1 MQMATT
7 LARAYRRLQIPS
19 RIARIAIA
27 MLTTILTSASAA
39 HAHGGMAGPSEIG
52 PPLLTSG
59 ALGFAC
65 YWLVI
70 LWPSA
75 RKRIE
80 TPDGSSTKKGN
91 SARMNGHLSTRKSAP
106 MKQTPHLK
114 KVKSKMRLL
123 VAILGLA
130 IGTIVTSSIAF
141 AHGEAGD
148 EPFLKD
154 LTTAFYDVTISPTDI
169 RVGEPVTIT
178 GSVRI
183 LETWPYTLSP
193 PEKAYIMPVVP
204 GPVFALKDRIV
215 NGQAAPGS
223 FFVEKG
229 GIYQFKM
236 VILGRN
242 PGRWHVHP
250 GIAVEGTGTLV
261 GPGEWVTV
269 QPGAAKFVFPVT
281 LLSGQ
286 TINLNSYKGGFVWW
300 WSFAGF
306 LIGVVWM
313 LYWTLTHRTV
323 TNLAVTIQLG
333 VNDDAPDIGL
343 ITPRDHMWMNVLAG
357 LTIIMLVIGWTY
369 AAMKYPVRL
378 PQQTDWFTPEYI
390 SSGEKM
396 AEVHP
401 GGATYDDATDTLL
414 MNVKVKNL
422 KDSPINLK
430 QYIMAMATFVN
441 GKAEDQA
448 KAGPHDYVGQ
458 LEVEP
463 ASAIAPGET
472 KDLTLKITSKIFSE
486 ERLIPLRDPQ
496 QFIAGLLRFE
506 NGQGQQEMVVLRTSV
521 IPTQFHS
528 QYLP

>member
-1 MQMATT
+1 MSKPGRARGEMSSMLRRI
-7 LARAYRRLQIPS
+7 LAS
-19 RIARIAIA
+19 
-27 MLTTILTSASAA
+27 ILA
-39 HAHGGMAGPSEIG
+39 
-52 PPLLTSG
+52 
-59 ALGFAC
+59 
-65 YWLVI
+65 V
-70 LWPSA
+70 
-75 RKRIE
+75 
-80 TPDGSSTKKGN
+80 
-91 SARMNGHLSTRKSAP
+91 
-106 MKQTPHLK
+106 
-114 KVKSKMRLL
+114 
-123 VAILGLA
+123 A
-130 IGTIVTSSIAF
+130 IGTIINASSVF

-154 LTTAFYDVTISPTDI
+154 LTTAFYDVTISPTEI

-204 GPVFALKDRIV
+204 GPVFALKERTV

-229 GIYQFKM
+229 GIYQFRM
-236 VILGRN
+236 VMLGRN

-250 GIAVEGTGTLV
+250 GIAVEGTGTLI

-269 QPGAAKFVFPVT
+269 QPGAAKFDFPVT

-286 TINLNSYKGGFVWW
+286 TINLNTYKGRFVWW

-343 ITPRDHMWMNVLAG
+343 ITPRDHMWMNVLAA
-357 LTIIMLVIGWTY
+357 LTVIMLVVGWTY

-378 PQQTDWFTPEYI
+378 PQQTDWFSPEFI

-396 AEVHP
+396 AEIHSN
-401 GGATYDDATDTLL
+401 GATYDDATDTLV

-422 KDSPINLK
+422 RDSPINVK

-441 GKAEDQA
+441 GTDEDKA

-458 LEVEP
+458 LGVEP
-463 ASAIAPGET
+463 SSAVAPGET

-496 QFIAGLLRFE
+496 QFIAGLMRFE
-506 NGQGQQEMVVLRTSV
+506 NGQGQQELVVLRTSV
-521 IPTQFHS
+521 IPTQFRS

>member
-1 MQMATT
+1 MRKRSLVGIVA
-7 LARAYRRLQIPS
+7 AFA
-19 RIARIAIA
+19 AIAIA
-27 MLTTILTSASAA
+27 TIL
-39 HAHGGMAGPSEIG
+39 G
-52 PPLLTSG
+52 
-59 ALGFAC
+59 
-65 YWLVI
+65 V
-70 LWPSA
+70 
-75 RKRIE
+75 
-80 TPDGSSTKKGN
+80 
-91 SARMNGHLSTRKSAP
+91 
-106 MKQTPHLK
+106 
-114 KVKSKMRLL
+114 SK
-123 VAILGLA
+123 
-130 IGTIVTSSIAF
+130 AF

-154 LTTAFYDVTISPTDI
+154 LTTAFYDVHISPAEI
-169 RVGEPVTIT
+169 EVGQPVTIT
-178 GSVRI
+178 GTVRI
-183 LETWPYTLSP
+183 LETWPYTLYP
-193 PEKAYIMPVVP
+193 PEKAYITPVVP
-204 GPVFALKDRIV
+204 GPVFVLRERTV
-215 NGQAAPGS
+215 NGQQAPGS

-229 GIYQFKM
+229 GVYNFKM
-236 VILGRN
+236 EILGRN
-242 PGRWHVHP
+242 PGKWHVHP
-250 GIAVEGTGTLV
+250 GIAVQGTGTLI

-269 QPGAAKFVFPVT
+269 KPGGAPFVFPVK

-286 TINLNSYKGGFVWW
+286 TINLNKYEGGFVWW

-313 LYWTLTHRTV
+313 LYWTLNKRTV

-343 ITPRDHMWMNVLAG
+343 ITPRDHMWMNVLAA
-357 LTIIMLVIGWTY
+357 LTIIMLIVGWTY

-378 PQQTDWFTPEYI
+378 PQQTDWFTPEFI

-401 GGATYDDATDTLL
+401 SGATYDDATDTLL

-422 KDSPINLK
+422 RDSPINLK

-441 GKAEDQA
+441 GNAEDQA

-463 ASAIAPGET
+463 SSAIAPGET

-496 QFIAGLLRFE
+496 QFIAGLMRFE
-506 NGQGQQEMVVLRTSV
+506 NGQGKQELVALRTSV

-528 QYLP
+528 QYL